1 MTLAI
6 PNEQT
11 ISPEWFNQCF
21 ERCGIDATV
30 SGFDAERVG
39 TGQIGKCIRYT
50 LQYESA
56 GEDAP
61 VSLVGKFLVR

>member
-11 ISPEWFNQCF
+11 ITVEWFNRCF

-39 TGQIGKCIRYT
+39 TGQIGKCIRLNSCQGIELEVT
-50 LQYESA
+50 DRSN
-56 GEDAP
+56 
-61 VSLVGKFLVR
+61 RT

>member
-11 ISPEWFNQCF
+11 ITVEWFNRCF

-50 LQYESA
+50 QIRIRSQRCANQFGWE
-56 GEDAP
+56 
-61 VSLVGKFLVR
+61 VSVR

>member
-11 ISPEWFNQCF
+11 ITVEWFNRCF

-39 TGQIGKCIRYT
+39 TGQRVSGICDTNPQPKMR
-50 LQYESA
+50 Q
-56 GEDAP
+56 P
-61 VSLVGKFLVR
+61 VCWEVSVR

>member
-1 MTLAI
+1 MTLSI

-11 ISPEWFNQCF
+11 ITVEWFNRCF

-39 TGQIGKCIRYT
+39 TGK
-50 LQYESA
+50 LVSA
-56 GEDAP
+56 FGIPCDTNPQPKMRQP
-61 VSLVGKFLVR
+61 VGWEVSVR